1 MNHMFKKFL
10 MGASLVAALAYA
22 VSFAGASVSYSGFTF
37 NQKVTTS
44 QGTDYYV
51 DLIPNT
57 PGQFSNG
64 KYDIEAQLGFYGVT
78 DPESD
83 SYFTS
88 EIDDKTYV
96 KFKVKGAS
104 NYSGQLGVDAQ
115 TSMNVPND
123 PGRLL
128 YYKMNSSTNGNLVVP
143 GEYTIDA
150 ILNGTVV
157 STYDVCLP
165 TFTSGG
171 NSIGN
176 VTCPGNATSTTS
188 TTSTG
193 TTSSTTTGATSTTTG
208 VPGPYT
214 GKFTFPALPTGG
226 INVNNQ
232 GYKPAITCTTTD
244 CTFKIDI
251 KGTQTGNVATVLQF
265 YPKADKDA
273 GGIKGF
279 TLNGYSYSVK
289 AYNGKTYPAT
299 ITVPISALQPKM
311 DAMQAPDRNY
321 YVSFINVADL
331 AQESAKVLYDFGTAL
346 PAATPA
352 TISFNISSLL
362 APATTATIKG
372 DLVATATTSEK
383 LDLFVWPTGGTP
395 QKIQTTPNTTI
406 TAQGTPITFTIPSLQ
421 ASTTYSFKLV
431 TVSGGVEV
439 YNSNFSTNIPS
450 DQAAST
456 TAVDG
461 ACGPAIN
468 DAQATE
474 PTAQAD
480 LCDVGDPSTVS
491 GSAASGWDWTCA
503 GTDGGAPADCHADSL
518 SSGNAAECGAAD
530 GVTRADMPSAQAD
543 LCNNGDASAVTATNS
558 GWDWTCTLQSSN
570 DQKSCSAT
578 KTGANPD
585 PNNPNPDTPDKP
597 SNFLQN
603 PFKTLDSFPK
613 IIKAVV
619 NNIILPIA
627 IPFIGVMI
635 MYSGFLFVV
644 ARRSG
649 NTDGLKKAKETL
661 TYTLIGA
668 ALVLGAFVIANALQG
683 TLNSLVSTNYSKTHN
698 QTRV

>member
-1 MNHMFKKFL
+1 MFKKTFIVI
-10 MGASLVAALAYA
+10 MVLVASIASIGSITHFAAADINIGPFVFVNTVTSPQNKIYYIDVVPGNSLA
-22 VSFAGASVSYSGFTF
+22 
-37 NQKVTTS
+37 TTA
-44 QGTDYYV
+44 
-51 DLIPNT
+51 
-57 PGQFSNG
+57 G
-64 KYDIEAQLGFYGVT
+64 KYNVEAILGFYGT
-78 DPESD
+78 NLSND
-83 SYFTS
+83 SYYSNNLYNITHLKIKLKGQQNYIGTLG
-88 EIDDKTYV
+88 ENTYGGGPV
-96 KFKVKGAS
+96 TGSTTGEEYQSITARS
-104 NYSGQLGVDAQ
+104 
-115 TSMNVPND
+115 T
-123 PGRLL
+123 
-128 YYKMNSSTNGNLVVP
+128 TNGFVVDP

-150 ILNGTVV
+150 VRGSDVL
-157 STYDVCLP
+157 STTDICLP
-165 TFTSGG
+165 SFTSSSGVT
-171 NSIGN
+171 IGS
-176 VTCPGNATSTTS
+176 VTCSGGAGSNSQGGSSNNITSPTPPAPS
-188 TTSTG
+188 
-193 TTSSTTTGATSTTTG
+193 

-214 GKFTFPALPTGG
+214 GKFTFPAAPTGG

-232 GYKPAITCTTTD
+232 GYKPDISCTSTD
-244 CTFKIDI
+244 CTFKINI
-251 KGTQTGNVATVLQF
+251 KGTFTGNVATVLQF
-265 YPKADKDA
+265 YPKADRDA
-273 GGIKGF
+273 GGAKGF

-289 AYNGKTYPAT
+289 AYTGKTYPAT
-299 ITVPISALQPKM
+299 ITVPITVLQPKM
-311 DAMQAPDRNY
+311 DAMQAPDRQY
-321 YVSFINVADL
+321 YVSFVNVTDL
-331 AQESAKVLYDFGTAL
+331 TQESSKKLYDFGSAL
-346 PAATPA
+346 PAAAPA
-352 TISFNISSLL
+352 TISFNLTSLL

-372 DLVATATTSEK
+372 DLVAGATTSEK
-383 LDLFVWPTGGTP
+383 LDLYVWPTGGTP

-406 TAQGTPITFTIPSLQ
+406 TTQGTPMTFTVPNLQ
-421 ASTTYSFKLV
+421 ASTTYSYKLV
-431 TVSGGVEV
+431 TVSSNVEV
-439 YNSNFSTNIPS
+439 YSNNFSTSVSS
-450 DQAAST
+450 DQAAAT

-480 LCDVGDPSTVS
+480 LCDTGDPSTVS
-491 GSAASGWDWTCA
+491 GSAASGWDWTCS
-503 GTDGGAPADCHADSL
+503 GTDGGAPDDCHADSL
-518 SSGNAAECGAAD
+518 SSGNAAACGAAD
-530 GVTRADMPSAQAD
+530 GTTRADMPTAQAD
-543 LCNNGDASAVTATNS
+543 LCNNGDASTVTATNS

-585 PNNPNPDTPDKP
+585 PANPDPANPDKP

-627 IPFIGVMI
+627 VPFIGVMI

-683 TLNSLVSTNYSKTHN
+683 TLNSLVSTNYTKTHN

>member
-1 MNHMFKKFL
+1 MFKKTFIVITVL
-10 MGASLVAALAYA
+10 ITSVVGMGLLTRFAVASINIGPFV
-22 VSFAGASVSYSGFTF
+22 FTDT
-37 NQKVTTS
+37 TTS
-44 QGTDYYV
+44 PQNKTYYV
-51 DLIPNT
+51 DVV
-57 PGQFSNG
+57 PGNSLATAAG
-64 KYDIEAQLGFYGVT
+64 KYNVEALLGFYGT
-78 DPESD
+78 NLSND
-83 SYFTS
+83 SYYS
-88 EIDDKTYV
+88 SNLYNIAHLKIRL
-96 KFKVKGAS
+96 KGQQ
-104 NYSGQLGVDAQ
+104 NYIGTLGENSYGGGSVAGSTTGEEYQ
-115 TSMNVPND
+115 TITE
-123 PGRLL
+123 R
-128 YYKMNSSTNGNLVVP
+128 SSTNGFAVDP
-143 GEYTIDA
+143 GEYTID
-150 ILNGTVV
+150 VV
-157 STYDVCLP
+157 RGSDVLSTTDVCLP
-165 TFTSGG
+165 TFTSSSGIT
-171 NSIGN
+171 IGN
-176 VTCPGNATSTTS
+176 VTCNSGAGLNPQVTPPNNSTTP
-188 TTSTG
+188 TPP
-193 TTSSTTTGATSTTTG
+193 APA

-265 YPKADKDA
+265 YPKADRDA
-273 GGIKGF
+273 GGTKGF

-289 AYNGKTYPAT
+289 AYTGKTYPAT
-299 ITVPISALQPKM
+299 ITVPVSALQPKM

-321 YVSFINVADL
+321 YVSFVNVTDL
-331 AQESAKVLYDFGTAL
+331 AQESGKAFYDFGSAL

-352 TISFNISSLL
+352 TISFNITSLL

-372 DLVATATTSEK
+372 NLVATATTSEK
-383 LDLFVWPTGGTP
+383 LDLYVWPTGGTA

-406 TAQGTPITFTIPSLQ
+406 TTQGTPITFTVPSLQ

-431 TVSGGVEV
+431 TVSSGVEV
-439 YNSNFSTNIPS
+439 YSSNFSTNISS
-450 DQAAST
+450 DQAVSL

-480 LCDVGDPSTVS
+480 LCDAGDPSTVS
-491 GSAASGWDWTCA
+491 GSSASGWDWTCA
-503 GTDGGAPADCHADSL
+503 GTDGGAPDDCHADSL

-530 GVTRADMPSAQAD
+530 GTTRADMPSAQAD
-543 LCNNGDASAVTATNS
+543 LCNNGDASSVTVTNA

-578 KTGANPD
+578 KTGANPG
-585 PNNPNPDTPDKP
+585 PNPDPESPDKP

-683 TLNSLVSTNYSKTHN
+683 TLNSLVSTSYSKTHN
-698 QTRV
+698 QPRV

>member
-1 MNHMFKKFL
+1 MKHMFKKFL
-10 MGASLVAALAYA
+10 IGASLIATLALA
-22 VSFAGASVSYSGFTF
+22 VSFAGASVSYSEFTF
-37 NQKVTTS
+37 DKKVTTS
-44 QGTDYYV
+44 QGKDYYV
-51 DLIPNT
+51 DLIE
-57 PGQFSNG
+57 GSSDHMSNG
-64 KYDIEAQLGFYGVT
+64 QYDLKAQLAFYGET
-78 DPESD
+78 DPEND

-96 KFKVKGAS
+96 KYKKKGTS
-104 NYSGQLGVDAQ
+104 NYIAQTGVSAQ
-115 TSMNVPND
+115 TSTNVPSA
-123 PGRLL
+123 PGRMI
-128 YYKMNSSTNGNLVVP
+128 YYIMESSTNGNFVDP
-143 GEYTIDA
+143 GEYTVDA

-165 TFTSGG
+165 TFTSGTY
-171 NSIGN
+171 SIGN
-176 VTCPGNATSTTS
+176 VTCGNSTSTTS

-193 TTSSTTTGATSTTTG
+193 TTSSTTTGSTSTTPG

-214 GKFTFPALPTGG
+214 GKFTFPPLPTGG
-226 INVNNQ
+226 ISVNNQ

-265 YPKADKDA
+265 YPKADRDA
-273 GGIKGF
+273 GGTKGF

-289 AYNGKTYPAT
+289 AYTGKTYPAT
-299 ITVPISALQPKM
+299 ITVPVSALQPKM

-321 YVSFINVADL
+321 YVSFVNVTDL
-331 AQESAKVLYDFGTAL
+331 AQESGKALFDFGSAL

-352 TISFNISSLL
+352 TISFNITSLL

-383 LDLFVWPTGGTP
+383 LDLYVWPTGGTA

-406 TAQGTPITFTIPSLQ
+406 TTQGTPITFTIPSLQ

-431 TVSGGVEV
+431 TVSSGVEV
-439 YNSNFSTNIPS
+439 YNSNFSTNISS
-450 DQAAST
+450 DQAASL

-480 LCDVGDPSTVS
+480 LCDAGDPTTVS
-491 GSAASGWDWTCA
+491 GSAASGWDWSCE
-503 GTDGGAPADCHADSL
+503 GIDGGATDDCHADSL

-530 GVTRADMPSAQAD
+530 GTTRADMPSAQAD
-543 LCNNGDASAVTATNS
+543 LCNNGDASAVTATNA

-585 PNNPNPDTPDKP
+585 PNNPDPDPQGKP

-698 QTRV
+698 QPRV